1 MNPKDSRRFGG
12 IERLYGQ
19 AAFEAITTAHV
30 CVVGL
35 GGVGS
40 WCAEALARSGVG
52 TLTLV
57 DGDTVAESNI
67 NRQLPALENT
77 LGQAKASVL
86 ARRFAAINP
95 EGNFRAIEHFIDADN
110 LNFIIPAN
118 AIIVDAIDS
127 LAAKAALSAWARQN
141 NRLIVVSGGAG
152 GKTDPGAVTAADL
165 SRTQGDALLSK
176 LRTVLRKDYGFPA
189 GASDPK
195 KIRRFGITAVFST
208 QPAIKSAVADRGPEF
223 ANFGTAMPVTAAVG
237 LRLAAEVLRILS
249 EAASSKLGAE

>member
-110 LNFIIPAN
+110 LNSIIPAN

-127 LAAKAALSAWARQN
+127 LAAKAAFLQVAH
-141 NRLIVVSGGAG
+141 
-152 GKTDPGAVTAADL
+152 
-165 SRTQGDALLSK
+165 
-176 LRTVLRKDYGFPA
+176 
-189 GASDPK
+189 
-195 KIRRFGITAVFST
+195 RFA
-208 QPAIKSAVADRGPEF
+208 Q
-223 ANFGTAMPVTAAVG
+223 G
-237 LRLAAEVLRILS
+237 LRLSCRRIRSQKDPEIRYHCGLQHS
-249 EAASSKLGAE
+249 TGHQKCSSRSRP

>member
-110 LNFIIPAN
+110 LNSIIPAN

-176 LRTVLRKDYGFPA
+176 LRTVFARTTAFLPAHQIPKRSGNSVSLR
-189 GASDPK
+189 S
-195 KIRRFGITAVFST
+195 
-208 QPAIKSAVADRGPEF
+208 SALNRPSKVRWP
-223 ANFGTAMPVTAAVG
+223 
-237 LRLAAEVLRILS
+237 I
-249 EAASSKLGAE
+249 EAPNLPTSVRPCR

>member
-86 ARRFAAINP
+86 AQRFAAINP

-110 LNFIIPAN
+110 LNSIIPAN

-152 GKTDPGAVTAADL
+152 GKTDPGAVTAADRIEHRVERIRRENL
-165 SRTQGDALLSK
+165 PQPLVRHQLVEHHPRHLRRRLPVAVPLAALRALL
-176 LRTVLRKDYGFPA
+176 
-189 GASDPK
+189 
-195 KIRRFGITAVFST
+195 RRA
-208 QPAIKSAVADRGPEF
+208 
-223 ANFGTAMPVTAAVG
+223 
-237 LRLAAEVLRILS
+237 
-249 EAASSKLGAE
+249 

>member
-1 MNPKDSRRFGG
+1 M
-12 IERLYGQ
+12 
-19 AAFEAITTAHV
+19 
-30 CVVGL
+30 
-35 GGVGS
+35 
-40 WCAEALARSGVG
+40 
-52 TLTLV
+52 
-57 DGDTVAESNI
+57 
-67 NRQLPALENT
+67 
-77 LGQAKASVL
+77 L

-95 EGNFRAIEHFIDADN
+95 EGNFHSVEHFIDADN
-110 LNFIIPAN
+110 LNSIIPAN

-127 LAAKAALSAWARQN
+127 LTAKAALSAWARQN

-195 KIRRFGITAVFST
+195 KIRKFGITAVFST

>member
-19 AAFEAITTAHV
+19 AAFESITAAHV

-77 LGQAKASVL
+77 LGQAKAAVL
-86 ARRFAAINP
+86 AQRFAAINP
-95 EGNFRAIEHFIDADN
+95 EGNFRPIEHFIDADN
-110 LNFIIPAN
+110 LKP
-118 AIIVDAIDS
+118 
-127 LAAKAALSAWARQN
+127 
-141 NRLIVVSGGAG
+141 
-152 GKTDPGAVTAADL
+152 
-165 SRTQGDALLSK
+165 
-176 LRTVLRKDYGFPA
+176 
-189 GASDPK
+189 
-195 KIRRFGITAVFST
+195 IRA
-208 QPAIKSAVADRGPEF
+208 P
-223 ANFGTAMPVTAAVG
+223 
-237 LRLAAEVLRILS
+237 
-249 EAASSKLGAE
+249 

>member
-19 AAFEAITTAHV
+19 AAFEAITAAHV

-77 LGQAKASVL
+77 LGQAKAAVL
-86 ARRFAAINP
+86 AQRFAAINP
-95 EGNFRAIEHFIDADN
+95 EGNFRPIEHFIDADN
-110 LNFIIPAN
+110 LSVVIPPE

-127 LAAKAALSAWARQN
+127 LAAKAALSAWAHQN

-152 GKTDPGAVTAADL
+152 GKTDPGAEIGRAHV
-165 SRTQGDALLSK
+165 
-176 LRTVLRKDYGFPA
+176 
-189 GASDPK
+189 
-195 KIRRFGITAVFST
+195 
-208 QPAIKSAVADRGPEF
+208 
-223 ANFGTAMPVTAAVG
+223 
-237 LRLAAEVLRILS
+237 
-249 EAASSKLGAE
+249 

>member
-19 AAFEAITTAHV
+19 AAFEAITAAHV

-67 NRQLPALENT
+67 NRQLPALGNT
-77 LGQAKASVL
+77 LGQAKAAVL
-86 ARRFAAINP
+86 AQRFAAINP
-95 EGNFRAIEHFIDADN
+95 EGNFRPIEHFIDADN
-110 LNFIIPAN
+110 LSVVIPPE

-127 LAAKAALSAWARQN
+127 LTAKAALSAWAHQN

-195 KIRRFGITAVFST
+195 KIRKFGITAVFST
-208 QPAIKSAVADRGPEF
+208 QQAIKSAVADRGPEF

-249 EAASSKLGAE
+249 EAASSKRAAE